1 VSLLKI
7 RVPCAVDTPAFLPV
21 VFVVPIPILVALK
34 NVLPTLI
41 PPENVETPEALPA
54 MVPLTFR
61 FPETTAFPVAL
72 KLLTVVTPE
81 RTTPVSLNVT
91 VLNPLRFCI

>member
-1 VSLLKI
+1 LKI
-7 RVPCAVDTPAFLPV
+7 KVPCAVETPAFLPV
-21 VFVVPIPILVALK
+21 VFVVPIPILVGLK
-34 NVLPTLI
+34 NVSPTLI
-41 PPENVETPEALPA
+41 PPENVETPEALTVPL

-61 FPETTAFPVAL
+61 FPETTAFSVAL
-72 KLLTVVTPE
+72 KVLTVVIPE

>member
-1 VSLLKI
+1 
-7 RVPCAVDTPAFLPV
+7 

-34 NVLPTLI
+34 NVSPTLI
-41 PPENVETPEALPA
+41 PPENVDIPEALPV
-54 MVPLTFR
+54 MVPLTVK
-61 FPETTAFPVAL
+61 FPETTVFPVAL
-72 KLLTVVTPE
+72 KIPTVVIPE